1 MTKYLWAYAGSAGV
15 FVLGDFIWLGFVAR
29 NFYKEQ
35 LGFLMLDRPLMGVAV
50 GFYALY
56 LVGLVIFGVSPG
68 LRDGSWKMALLYG
81 ALFGLFCYATYD
93 LTNLSTLA
101 NFPAKLSNAAP
112 TRAKPCSASR
122 VSAETFA
129 ESSPAEIVT

>member
-93 LTNLSTLA
+93 LTNLATLR
-101 NFPAKLSNAAP
+101 NWPSIVSIVDICWGVVLSGAAA
-112 TRAKPCSASR
+112 TAGYAVASR
-122 VSAETFA
+122 FGS
-129 ESSPAEIVT
+129 

>member
-93 LTNLSTLA
+93 LTNLATLR
-101 NFPAKLSNAAP
+101 NWPSIVSIVDICWGVVISGAAA
-112 TRAKPCSASR
+112 TAGYAVASR
-122 VSAETFA
+122 FGS
-129 ESSPAEIVT
+129 